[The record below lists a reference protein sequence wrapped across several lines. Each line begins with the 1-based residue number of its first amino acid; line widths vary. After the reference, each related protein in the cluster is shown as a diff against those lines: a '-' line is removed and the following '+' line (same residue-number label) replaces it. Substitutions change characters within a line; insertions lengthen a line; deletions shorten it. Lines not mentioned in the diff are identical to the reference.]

1 MEDDSSANEI
11 LCSDVISDFS
21 GGNECLHVDEYRVST
36 ISSRSPHVQRMVPY
50 GSYYNDPY
58 RWTVDEIKAAT
69 GKEECTYVEHNLKV
83 RSVYTDVEVTEAFLF
98 FSLGRITTHL

>member
-1 MEDDSSANEI
+1 
-11 LCSDVISDFS
+11 
-21 GGNECLHVDEYRVST
+21 
-36 ISSRSPHVQRMVPY
+36 MVPY

-83 RSVYTDVEVTEAFLF
+83 RSVYTDVEVTEAFLLF
-98 FSLGRITTHL
+98 HLAASPLICK